1 LMEKLMSTAA
11 DRALSEVA
19 QLVFTHL
26 LEPGVATRKLLAESA
41 GLSFPTVT
49 VALAELIGKGM
60 VCELRRE
67 QGPRGRATIV
77 YGINDDAGWILGVD
91 IGSTQVSFS
100 ARLLNGRILA
110 QDSRKHDGGS
120 AQLGGLAGELVSQS
134 AVLKAMKVPPRV
146 VALALNQVVPR
157 QLVRGDRPRP
167 LALEIAEMFVAAS
180 NLPRSIPFLL
190 ENNVNCA
197 AVAEHQDGLMRGY
210 DDAAYMQIGVGIGL
224 GFFADGAL
232 IRGGQGGSGELAQI
246 PVSWSNT
253 VISGVDAIEKRY
265 GSVGLMQTA
274 STVFSDAQKPSSPE
288 ELFTMAAEGNVE
300 AKALMAEH
308 GVALGR
314 LAAAAA
320 TILDPE
326 VIVLGGGLTRNE
338 AFARII
344 VDEFQSRNN
353 DARIDI
359 SLKGSEATVLGA
371 CLLAKDLAISQISER
386 FHKPLSAR
394 PTLMPVPK

>member
-1 LMEKLMSTAA
+1 MSAAA

-19 QLVFTHL
+19 QLVFAHL
-26 LEPGVATRKLLAESA
+26 LDGGEATRKWLAETA

-49 VALAELIGKGM
+49 VALAELTAKSM

-67 QGPRGRATIV
+67 QGARGRATIV
-77 YGINDDAGWILGVD
+77 YGVSDEAGWILGVD

-110 QDSRKHDGGS
+110 HESRRHDDGG
-120 AQLGGLAGELVSQS
+120 ARLGALAGALV
-134 AVLKAMKVPPRV
+134 AGADVLASIGRPPLA

-157 QLVRGDRPRP
+157 RLVRADRPRP

-180 NLPRSIPFLL
+180 RLPRDIPFLL

-197 AVAEHQDGLMRGY
+197 AVAEHQDGLMRGH

-224 GFFADGAL
+224 GFFSDGAL

-246 PVSWSNT
+246 PLSWSRDT
-253 VISGVDAIEKRY
+253 VSGVDAIEKKY
-265 GSVGLMQTA
+265 GSVGLMQAVSGTFA
-274 STVFSDAQKPSSPE
+274 GPDMPASPE
-288 ELFTMAAEGNVE
+288 EFFLLAASGDE
-300 AKALMAEH
+300 AAQVLMSEH
-308 GVALGR
+308 GIALGR
-314 LAAAAA
+314 LAATAA

-338 AFARII
+338 AFAQII
-344 VDEFQSRNN
+344 VGEFQSRNQ
-353 DARIDI
+353 DTRVEI
-359 SLKGSEATVLGA
+359 SQKGAEATVLGA
-371 CLLAKDLAISQISER
+371 CLLARDLAIGHIVAR

-394 PTLMPVPK
+394 PTLMPS

>member
-1 LMEKLMSTAA
+1 MNAA
-11 DRALSEVA
+11 EDRTLSESA
-19 QLVFTHL
+19 QVVFTHL
-26 LEPGVATRKLLAESA
+26 IDQGVATRKLLAESA

-49 VALAELIGKGM
+49 VALAELTGKGM

-67 QGPRGRATIV
+67 QGARGRATIV
-77 YGINDDAGWILGVD
+77 YGINGDAGWILGVD

-100 ARLLNGRILA
+100 ARLLNGRILV
-110 QDSRKHDGGS
+110 QDSRKHDGGP
-120 AQLGGLAGELVSQS
+120 AKLGGLAGELVAQS
-134 AVLKAMKVPPRV
+134 PVLRAMKVPPRA

-157 QLVRGDRPRP
+157 QLVRPDRARP

-246 PVSWSNT
+246 PLSWSNT
-253 VISGVDAIEKRY
+253 VSSGVDAIEKRY

-274 STVFSDAQKPSSPE
+274 EAVFADTDKPSSPE
-288 ELFTMAAEGNVE
+288 QLFNMAAAGNAE
-300 AKALMAEH
+300 ARLLMTEH
-308 GVALGR
+308 GIALGR

-338 AFARII
+338 AFAQII
-344 VDEFQSRNN
+344 VEEFQSRNS

-371 CLLAKDLAISQISER
+371 CLLAKDLAISQIAER

-394 PTLMPVPK
+394 PTLLQMT

>member
-1 LMEKLMSTAA
+1 MSAAA
-11 DRALSEVA
+11 DRTLSEVA
-19 QLVFTHL
+19 QLVFSHL
-26 LEPGVATRKLLAESA
+26 LDVGEATRKLLTETA

-49 VALAELIGKGM
+49 LALTELTAKSM

-67 QGPRGRATIV
+67 QGARGRATIV
-77 YGINDDAGWILGVD
+77 YGVSDDAGWILGVD

-110 QDSRKHDGGS
+110 HESRKHEEG
-120 AQLGGLAGELVSQS
+120 AVKLGGLAGQLVANSV
-134 AVLKAMKVPPRV
+134 ALKAIKTPPLA

-157 QLVRGDRPRP
+157 QLVREGRPRP
-167 LALEIAEMFVAAS
+167 LALEIAEMFVVAS
-180 NLPRSIPFLL
+180 LLPRSVPFLL

-197 AVAEHQDGLMRGY
+197 AVAEHQDGLMRGH

-246 PVSWSNT
+246 PLSWSND
-253 VISGVDAIEKRY
+253 VVSGVDAIERRY
-265 GSVGLMQTA
+265 GSFGLMQSVSSA
-274 STVFSDAQKPSSPE
+274 FSGVGKPTSPE
-288 ELFTMAAEGNVE
+288 ALFLLAAGGDET
-300 AKALMAEH
+300 ARMLMAEQ

-314 LAAAAA
+314 LAATAA

-326 VIVLGGGLTRNE
+326 IIVLGGGLTRNE
-338 AFARII
+338 AFAQII
-344 VDEFQSRNN
+344 VDEFQSRNQ
-353 DARIDI
+353 DTQLEI
-359 SLKGSEATVLGA
+359 SKKGAEATVLGA
-371 CLLAKDLAISQISER
+371 CLLAKDLAIGHIVAR

-394 PTLMPVPK
+394 PTLMPL